1 MKLFDVLKY
10 GGQNVKS
17 KGNAIFIG
25 FIFTDYFR
33 QPLFAYYFL
42 FDNTSFFIRPI
53 INE

>member
-25 FIFTDYFR
+25 FIFTDYLGSRYLHTTFC
-33 QPLFAYYFL
+33 LITL
-42 FDNTSFFIRPI
+42 FFIRPI